1 MSVRADRQVCR
12 RATLLI
18 TNNKLILQTLFLRVI
33 LLLMEPFR
41 SPKKDLST
49 AKVDLAEKNLLAVM
63 VLVLL

>member
-18 TNNKLILQTLFLRVI
+18 TNNKIILQTLFLRVI
-33 LLLMEPFR
+33 LLLMEPSR
-41 SPKKDLST
+41 SPRKDLST
-49 AKVDLAEKNLLAVM
+49 AKGDLAEKNLLAVM